1 MYQEINLY
9 VPRTMHRSKLPDN
22 LVIKLF
28 NDLIGQ
34 PLKAIFQRWFIRGI
48 ISHITRKSKHF
59 RNSNEKRKS
68 LVKKQ
73 APVSYCLSILKYLE
87 IYYSADICTYI
98 YPLHWVKRVRTFP
111 HSSWIRRK
119 YGPEKLQIRSLFPQ
133 CH

>member
-1 MYQEINLY
+1 MYQEINLC
-9 VPRTMHRSKLPDN
+9 VPRTMHRSKLPNN

-34 PLKAIFQRWFIRGI
+34 PLKAIFRRWFIRGI

-98 YPLHWVKRVRTFP
+98 YSLHWVKRVRTFP

-119 YGPEKLQIRSLFPQ
+119 YRPEKLQIRSLFPQ